1 MGELLCLTLDSDNL
15 SLSANIQA
23 TTLLH
28 GPYIALTKFSFM
40 PHTFCDNTCIK
51 LVKHQPQDKTTM
63 FEVGDWCKERKL
75 SYLETTQAM
84 LLTFWAKDVPS
95 VLPWITLQLQ
105 SALCFRVD

>member
-1 MGELLCLTLDSDNL
+1 
-15 SLSANIQA
+15 
-23 TTLLH
+23 
-28 GPYIALTKFSFM
+28 
-40 PHTFCDNTCIK
+40 
-51 LVKHQPQDKTTM
+51 M